1 MVQHTILVKWC
12 CETAKNLLNRSV
24 KILNIIL
31 CDAMLSCVA
40 CCRILQSTCVVVLC
54 VVVLCVVVLCVVVLC
69 VVVLCVVVLC
79 VVVLCV
85 VVLCVVALFN
95 VVCCGIV

>member
-31 CDAMLSCVA
+31 CDAMLSSAA

-54 VVVLCVVVLCVVVLC
+54 VVA
-69 VVVLCVVVLC
+69 
-79 VVVLCV
+79 
-85 VVLCVVALFN
+85 LCVVALFN
-95 VVCCGIV
+95 VVCCGIVQYCVVTHGADFCVV